1 MENTFAQKFWKDFE
15 LLSLEYI
22 REQYKDTSA
31 KCIHTSFIKDMFSDI
46 ITAPCLFSIY
56 IQPIKFLLW
65 LSVNG
70 RVEPS
75 WLAEE

>member
-1 MENTFAQKFWKDFE
+1 M
-15 LLSLEYI
+15 
-22 REQYKDTSA
+22 
-31 KCIHTSFIKDMFSDI
+31 CSDI

-70 RVEPS
+70 GVEPW
-75 WLAEE
+75 WLVEEESLRNYSGILIISS